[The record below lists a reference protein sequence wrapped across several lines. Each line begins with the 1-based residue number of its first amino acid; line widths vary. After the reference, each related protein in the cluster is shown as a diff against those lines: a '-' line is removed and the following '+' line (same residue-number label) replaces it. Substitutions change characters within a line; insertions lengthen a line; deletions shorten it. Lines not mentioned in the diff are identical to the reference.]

1 MTIAIFSNRHL
12 EWCPTSRPAL
22 AVPKTRTPCTNRPPH
37 IKLLENPTASKAAR
51 RHRIDPDVD
60 NAGRPPKLCR
70 TNFAEVPPPQV
81 GTAAAAATA
90 LGAQRGRKLEVE
102 ERETATGSTV
112 DNYMPCSERRK
123 LWKRPMGG
131 PRGRTRA
138 RSARYGGLDNGPGN
152 GRGRNASP
160 RSAGIANFGRGCSR
174 ETSGIMGVFFL
185 CWSTRF
191 ISVIRVLKAGTH

>member
-131 PRGRTRA
+131 AAGADEGPVGALWGTWQRSRQRPWAKRLPQVGGYCQFRTWM
-138 RSARYGGLDNGPGN
+138 
-152 GRGRNASP
+152 
-160 RSAGIANFGRGCSR
+160 F
-174 ETSGIMGVFFL
+174 
-185 CWSTRF
+185 
-191 ISVIRVLKAGTH
+191 